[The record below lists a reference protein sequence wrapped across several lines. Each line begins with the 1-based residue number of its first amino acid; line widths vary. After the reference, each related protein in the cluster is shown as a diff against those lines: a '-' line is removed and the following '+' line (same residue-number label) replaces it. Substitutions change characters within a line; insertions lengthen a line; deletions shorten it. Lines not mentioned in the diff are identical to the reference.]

1 MIEQI
6 ADIVDMGVVVL
17 LLVGMAWVAVGT
29 ARRFLRQGKDRF
41 SSESVRRTIRET
53 RFNLGQVLL
62 LALEV
67 LIVSD
72 ILHSISHR
80 TLDELGLLAGIVVI
94 RIILAYF
101 LDREVAHLDGDKSS
115 RDPGPEQGT

>member
-17 LLVGMAWVAVGT
+17 LLVGMAWVAVNAGRKL
-29 ARRFLRQGKDRF
+29 AHQGAGRF
-41 SSESVRRTIRET
+41 SSENVRRTIREI

-94 RIILAYF
+94 RVILAYF
-101 LDREVAHLDGDKSS
+101 LDREVAHLDRDPAQQ
-115 RDPGPEQGT
+115 DPGPEKGT

>member
-6 ADIVDMGVVVL
+6 ADIVDMGVVLL
-17 LLVGMAWVAVGT
+17 LLVGMVWVAVN
-29 ARRFLRQGKDRF
+29 AVRHSARQGKDRF
-41 SSESVRRTIRET
+41 SSENVRRTIREI

-67 LIVSD
+67 LIISD

-80 TLDELGLLAGIVVI
+80 TLDELALLAGIVVI

-101 LDREVAHLDGDKSS
+101 LDREVAHLDRDKS
-115 RDPGPEQGT
+115 RQDPVSDQGA